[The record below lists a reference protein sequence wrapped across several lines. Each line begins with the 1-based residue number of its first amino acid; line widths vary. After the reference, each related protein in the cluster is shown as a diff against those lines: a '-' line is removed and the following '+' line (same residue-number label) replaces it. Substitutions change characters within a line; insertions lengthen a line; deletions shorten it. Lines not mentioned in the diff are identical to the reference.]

1 MDKVKVLGE
10 IKSFLEG
17 YNSDLKY
24 LVNVETNVDNNF
36 AECIIHEPNQEPRI
50 EHIKYENF
58 MYMKD
63 LSKFDRELYKGKDKE
78 YINSQK
84 IKHGITITK
93 LKTGNEKRLVD
104 GYCYKVTSSR
114 SYNDILNYFTE
125 GGTNPFEK
133 EKDKNGNFV
142 RNKKGDLVYPQRSLF
157 YSVKT
162 TEQFFISRQA
172 RLYKG
177 FEEYKNVHRLTFD
190 IETFGLRYQIARMFA
205 IGVRDNRGFETILEV
220 EKLND
225 DESEIKLIQK
235 FFNLIIQLKPAIV
248 SGFNSEMF
256 DFEFILGRAKILKM
270 DMSKIPTGFKE
281 GIQLKRKPNTPVKY
295 GNTPDKYT
303 ATEMWGIS
311 IIDIIHAVKR
321 TAAVNSEIKANGL
334 KYIAK
339 FEKIAKPNRTYI
351 KGEDNSIGKFY
362 SDNKIFVIDE
372 NNNYLQIPEM
382 YQEITKKLYN
392 LQIEKVILSK
402 EEHNIKKTNILKE
415 APDFVKWF
423 RKEALPKKLT
433 TFIEGK
439 NLVKQYLLDD
449 LWETEQVDELYNQSS
464 FMLAK
469 IVPTTYHRICTMGT
483 AGIWNLLM
491 TAWSYEN
498 NLAIPYPDKYER
510 YSGGLARCYKSGFS
524 KRIVKIDYAG
534 LYPAIQ
540 LTEDVFPIFDITGAM
555 KMMLLYLT
563 TTRNIYKKLANSTE
577 LNSEEIEL
585 FKQIDPEMHHKFIN
599 KEFTPA
605 DIAMFK
611 IKQLPIKILNN
622 SQYGAFGSNV
632 SFNWSDNICAAR
644 ITCTARLHL
653 RHAIYWFSKFNCI
666 ALLAV
671 TDGINFQYPEK
682 TNIRIT
688 DEGTIEG
695 TIEGLIEEM
704 WQYGGKTGIN
714 ALIEKY
720 NKEEMTDKNESVGKG
735 NYMSVDNDGEAL
747 ACFNLSRINYATL
760 SLVKDKK
767 TDEMKEKIK
776 LTGNTIKSKIIPEY
790 IEDFIDTGLNLIL
803 HGKGNE
809 FLTYYNEYAKNLY
822 HQRIPLKKIAS
833 KSKIKNSIDTY
844 KKRGKDKNGREKG
857 MQAHMELLIEKR
869 NKIAEELFEK
879 YKTTLGHGK
888 SKENLSIDE
897 KMKLVTNY
905 MPSEPELDSVVYYV
919 NTGTKKSEGNSR
931 KIVVNKETGEERF
944 CATLI
949 STEDLQ
955 ENPNMTGQYNVER
968 YLDAFNKRV
977 KVLLVGFEP
986 ETAKNFL
993 SKIVTAKTKVNVDEP
1008 VVDELV
1014 KTKKVKT
1021 KTKTVKEIKFEQ
1033 ADSTLLNLELKN
1045 FDLNDFD
1052 ESMYLEE
1059 LEVNF
1064 WNKTGY
1070 DPRKIWN
1077 GFKMFDDNKIY
1088 YEIYD
1093 NALKY
1098 LNGLMTASN
1107 KSKIKSI
1114 NDEHE
1119 KGDLILI
1126 KNGGEYNVGAFN
1138 GVFIEII
1145 KENVVIPKG
1154 ELELEFDKKEEE
1166 KAKKLK
1172 ETELEQVE
1180 KNEEKKNLEILK
1192 NKRTKYFKRFKK
1204 RFKIAENITM
1214 EKFLKTDDV
1223 ALDDLDL
1230 YIRQMEGIEEEE
1242 ANEYLGFDIDSE
1254 TF

>member
-1 MDKVKVLGE
+1 MDKLKVLAE
-10 IKSFLEG
+10 IKGFLEG
-17 YNSDLKY
+17 YNNDLKY
-24 LVNVETNVDNNF
+24 LVNVETDPSTNI
-36 AECIIHEPNQEPRI
+36 AECIIHEPNQKLKI
-50 EHIKYENF
+50 EHIKYESF

-63 LSKFDRELYKGKDKE
+63 LSKYDRELYKGKDKD

-114 SYNDILNYFTE
+114 SYNDILNYFSE

-133 EKDKNGNFV
+133 EKDKNNNFV
-142 RNKKGDLVYPQRSLF
+142 RNKKGDLVYPLRNLF

-162 TEQFFISRQA
+162 TEQFFISKQA

-177 FEEYKNVHRLTFD
+177 FEEYKNVHKLTFD
-190 IETFGLRYQIARMFA
+190 IETFGLRYQIARIFA

-225 DESEIKLIQK
+225 DESEIKLIQN
-235 FFNLIIQLKPAIV
+235 FFDLIDKIRPAII

-256 DFEFILGRAKILKM
+256 DFEFILGRAKILKI
-270 DMSKIPTGFKE
+270 DLSKISAGLKR
-281 GIQLKRKPNTPVKY
+281 GVQLKRKSNTPVKY
-295 GNTPDKYT
+295 GNTPDRYT
-303 ATEMWGIS
+303 STEMWGIS
-311 IIDIIHAVKR
+311 IIDILHAVKR

-362 SDNKIFVIDE
+362 SDNKIFVIDVS
-372 NNNYLQIPEM
+372 NNYIQIPEIF
-382 YQEITKKLYN
+382 QIVARKLYN

-402 EEHNIKKTNILKE
+402 EEHFNLRLNYLTE

-469 IVPTTYHRICTMGT
+469 IIPTTYHRICTMGT

-498 NLAIPYPDKYER
+498 NLAIPYPDKYEK
-510 YSGGLARCYKSGFS
+510 YVGGLARCYKSGFS
-524 KRIVKIDYAG
+524 KRIIKIDYAG
-534 LYPAIQ
+534 LYPSIQ
-540 LTEDVFPIFDITGAM
+540 LTENVFPIFDITGAM

-563 TTRNIYKKLANSTE
+563 TTRNIYKKLANSTD
-577 LNSEEIEL
+577 LNTEEIEL

-671 TDGINFQYPEK
+671 TDGINFSYPEK
-682 TNIRIT
+682 TTIKIT
-688 DEGTIEG
+688 NKGTTEGTVE
-695 TIEGLIEEM
+695 ELIEEM
-704 WQYGGKTGIN
+704 WQYNDKTGID

-720 NKEEMTDKNESVGKG
+720 NKEEMTDKNESAGKT
-735 NYMSVDNDGEAL
+735 NYLSIDNDGESL

-760 SLVKDKK
+760 ALAKDKK
-767 TDEMKEKIK
+767 TGEMKEKVK

-790 IEDFIDTGLNLIL
+790 IEDFIDKGLDLIL

-822 HQRIPLKKIAS
+822 YQRIPLKKIAS
-833 KSKIKNSIDTY
+833 KSRVKNSIDTY

-879 YKTTLGHGK
+879 YKTTLEIR
-888 SKENLSIDE
+888 KENLSTDE
-897 KMKLVTNY
+897 KMKLVANY

-931 KIVVNKETGEERF
+931 KIIVNKETGEERF

-993 SKIVTAKTKVNVDEP
+993 SKIVTVKNKIAIDESIN
-1008 VVDELV
+1008 DESI
-1014 KTKKVKT
+1014 KTKKI

-1077 GFKMFDDNKIY
+1077 GFKTIDDNKIY

-1093 NALKY
+1093 NALNY
-1098 LNGLMTASN
+1098 LNEKMIASN

-1119 KGDLILI
+1119 KDDLILI
-1126 KNGGEYNVGAFN
+1126 KNGGEYNVGVFN

-1154 ELELEFDKKEEE
+1154 EIELEFNKKEEE
-1166 KAKKLK
+1166 KTKKLK
-1172 ETELEQVE
+1172 EIELEQAE
-1180 KNEEKKNLEILK
+1180 KNEEKKNLEIIK
-1192 NKRTKYFKRFKK
+1192 NKRIKYFKRFKK
-1204 RFKIAENITM
+1204 RFKIAEDITM
-1214 EKFLKTDDV
+1214 EKLLKTDDTV
-1223 ALDDLDL
+1223 LDELDL
-1230 YIRQMEGIEEEE
+1230 YIRQMEGMEEEE
-1242 ANEYLGFDIDSE
+1242 ANEYLVFDVDSDDGAY
-1254 TF
+1254 

>member
-1 MDKVKVLGE
+1 MDKVKVLAE
-10 IKSFLEG
+10 IKGFLEG
-17 YNSDLKY
+17 YNNDLKY
-24 LVNVETNVDNNF
+24 LVNVETDQNTNI
-36 AECIIHEPNQEPRI
+36 AECIIHEPNQKPRI
-50 EHIKYENF
+50 EHIKYEPF

-133 EKDKNGNFV
+133 EKDNNGNFV

-162 TEQFFISRQA
+162 TEQFFISKQA

-177 FEEYKNVHRLTFD
+177 FEEYKNVHKLTFD
-190 IETFGLRYQIARMFA
+190 IETFGLRFQIARMFA

-225 DESEIKLIQK
+225 DESEIKLIEK
-235 FFNLIIQLKPAIV
+235 FFDLIIKLKPAIV

-256 DFEFILGRAKILKM
+256 DFEFILGRAKILNK
-270 DMSKIPTGFKE
+270 DMSKIPTGLKE
-281 GIQLKRKPNTPVKY
+281 GFQLRRKGNAPVKY
-295 GNTPDKYT
+295 GNTPDRYT

-311 IIDIIHAVKR
+311 IIDILHAVRR

-362 SDNKIFVIDE
+362 SDNKIFIIDDK
-372 NNNYLQIPEM
+372 NNYLQIPDV
-382 YQEITKKLYN
+382 YQETTKKLYN

-402 EEHNIKKTNILKE
+402 EEHNIQKTNILKD
-415 APDFVKWF
+415 APDFVNWF
-423 RKEALPKKLT
+423 RTEVLPKKLT

-577 LNSEEIEL
+577 LNGEEIEL

-671 TDGINFQYPEK
+671 TDGINFTYPEK
-682 TNIRIT
+682 TTIRIT
-688 DEGTIEG
+688 NEGTIEG
-695 TIEGLIEEM
+695 TVEGLIEEM

-720 NKEEMTDKNESVGKG
+720 NKEEMKPPF
-735 NYMSVDNDGEAL
+735 MSVDNDGEAL

-760 SLVKDKK
+760 SLAKDKK
-767 TDEMKEKIK
+767 TGEMKEKIK

-790 IEDFIDTGLNLIL
+790 IEDFIDKGLDVIL
-803 HGKGNE
+803 HDKGNE

-822 HQRIPLKKIAS
+822 YQRIPLKKIA
-833 KSKIKNSIDTY
+833 KKKKKKKKIKIY
-844 KKRGKDKNGREKG
+844 KKKRGKDKKGREKG
-857 MQAHMELLIEKR
+857 MQAHMELINEKR

-879 YKTTLGHGK
+879 YKTTLEVR
-888 SKENLSIDE
+888 KENLSVDE
-897 KMKLVTNY
+897 KMKLIANY
-905 MPSEPELDSVVYYV
+905 MPAEPELDSVVYYV

-931 KIVVNKETGEERF
+931 KIVINKETGEERF

-986 ETAKNFL
+986 ETIKNFL
-993 SKIVTAKTKVNVDEP
+993 SKITTVKTKVNIDEP
-1008 VVDELV
+1008 VIDESV
-1014 KTKKVKT
+1014 KAKKIKP

-1052 ESMYLEE
+1052 ESMHLEE

-1077 GFKMFDDNKIY
+1077 GFKTVDDNKIY

-1093 NALKY
+1093 NALNY
-1098 LNGLMTASN
+1098 LNEKMVASN

-1126 KNGGEYNVGAFN
+1126 KNSGEYNVGVFN
-1138 GVFIEII
+1138 GIFIEII

-1154 ELELEFDKKEEE
+1154 EIELEFNKKEEE
-1166 KAKKLK
+1166 KAKKTK
-1172 ETELEQVE
+1172 ETELELAE
-1180 KNEEKKNLEILK
+1180 KNIEKKNLEILK

-1214 EKFLKTDDV
+1214 EKLFKTDDTV
-1223 ALDDLDL
+1223 LDDFDL

-1242 ANEYLGFDIDSE
+1242 ANEYLGFDIDSDDG
-1254 TF
+1254 TY